1 MVVEVSEEAETK
13 VTMRTLYTELG
24 NLRAEVNDSLQKL
37 SDKLDNVGQ
46 QLVSQREFEHHAED
60 VERRITCLEAD
71 TKKVADHESR
81 LKRVESLL
89 WYVEVTAIG
98 ALLAAIFNLIF

>member
-1 MVVEVSEEAETK
+1 MTEEAETK
-13 VTMRTLYTELG
+13 VSMKMLYTELG

-37 SDKLDNVGQ
+37 SDKLDNAGQ

-60 VERRITCLEAD
+60 VERRISCLEAD

-81 LKRVESLL
+81 IKRVEALL
-89 WYVEVTAIG
+89 WYVEITAIG
-98 ALLAAIFNLIF
+98 AALAAMANIVLK